1 MVIYQISYKRDN
13 KDINAIIVFIYA
25 PIKPFFETIL
35 LCKYIL
41 SEYPQ
46 KQKYKI

>member
-25 PIKPFFETIL
+25 PIKPFFKTIL

-46 KQKYKI
+46 KQKYEI